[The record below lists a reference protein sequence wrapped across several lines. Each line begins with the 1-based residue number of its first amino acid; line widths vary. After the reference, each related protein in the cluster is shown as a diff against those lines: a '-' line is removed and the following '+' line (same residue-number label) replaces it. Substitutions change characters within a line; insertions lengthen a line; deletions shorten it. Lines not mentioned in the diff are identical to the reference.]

1 MINSKWFT
9 ALMPCQFYEEWS
21 NSLYQKLCL
30 CMALNNFSFA
40 GGKLANS
47 LAIMTD
53 AAHMLSDFASF
64 LISLFA
70 LWMANRPATQ
80 KMSFGYYRAGEFI
93 HICCKRPVYICVVN
107 LEQLN
112 C

>member
-1 MINSKWFT
+1 M
-9 ALMPCQFYEEWS
+9 
-21 NSLYQKLCL
+21 
-30 CMALNNFSFA
+30 CMTLNNFSFA

-53 AAHMLSDFASF
+53 AVHLLSDFASF

-70 LWMANRPATQ
+70 LWMAKWPATQ

-93 HICCKRPVYICVVN
+93 HVCCERLVYMCVTPCSLSVVKA
-107 LEQLN
+107 LKPFSLDYA
-112 C
+112 

>member
-1 MINSKWFT
+1 MLVCVT
-9 ALMPCQFYEEWS
+9 V
-21 NSLYQKLCL
+21 
-30 CMALNNFSFA
+30 

-80 KMSFGYYRAGEFI
+80 KMSFGYYRAGKHVCVCVCVKQPPTCVLYLTLLMVLLTVI
-93 HICCKRPVYICVVN
+93 GVKLSDRYIAKTETSLV
-107 LEQLN
+107 
-112 C
+112 

>member
-1 MINSKWFT
+1 
-9 ALMPCQFYEEWS
+9 
-21 NSLYQKLCL
+21 
-30 CMALNNFSFA
+30 MALNFSFA

-93 HICCKRPVYICVVN
+93 HIWCECVAF
-107 LEQLN
+107 L
-112 C
+112 

>member
-1 MINSKWFT
+1 
-9 ALMPCQFYEEWS
+9 
-21 NSLYQKLCL
+21 
-30 CMALNNFSFA
+30 MALTFCYVFS

-80 KMSFGYYRAGEFI
+80 KMSFGYYRAGKFYVLTIICIIYFKFI
-93 HICCKRPVYICVVN
+93 IDN
-107 LEQLN
+107 S
-112 C
+112 

>member
-1 MINSKWFT
+1 MSIVDVVFMNKYKT
-9 ALMPCQFYEEWS
+9 CVMYGTL
-21 NSLYQKLCL
+21 LHGL
-30 CMALNNFSFA
+30 FSPV

-80 KMSFGYYRAGEFI
+80 KMSFGYYRAGE
-93 HICCKRPVYICVVN
+93 
-107 LEQLN
+107 
-112 C
+112 

>member
-1 MINSKWFT
+1 V
-9 ALMPCQFYEEWS
+9 AL
-21 NSLYQKLCL
+21 
-30 CMALNNFSFA
+30 NFSFA

-93 HICCKRPVYICVVN
+93 HICCCVHMCYTH
-107 LEQLN
+107 LPFCSQD
-112 C
+112 

>member
-1 MINSKWFT
+1 MLLFF
-9 ALMPCQFYEEWS
+9 L
-21 NSLYQKLCL
+21 LCL
-30 CMALNNFSFA
+30 

-80 KMSFGYYRAGEFI
+80 KMSFGYYRAGE
-93 HICCKRPVYICVVN
+93 N
-107 LEQLN
+107 Q
-112 C
+112 

>member
-1 MINSKWFT
+1 MSIVDVVFMNKYKT
-9 ALMPCQFYEEWS
+9 CVMYGTL
-21 NSLYQKLCL
+21 LHG
-30 CMALNNFSFA
+30 FSPV

-80 KMSFGYYRAGEFI
+80 KMSFGYYRAGE
-93 HICCKRPVYICVVN
+93 
-107 LEQLN
+107 
-112 C
+112 

>member
-1 MINSKWFT
+1 MV
-9 ALMPCQFYEEWS
+9 
-21 NSLYQKLCL
+21 
-30 CMALNNFSFA
+30 LNNFSFA

-93 HICCKRPVYICVVN
+93 HIWCERVAFLYSQV
-107 LEQLN
+107 
-112 C
+112 